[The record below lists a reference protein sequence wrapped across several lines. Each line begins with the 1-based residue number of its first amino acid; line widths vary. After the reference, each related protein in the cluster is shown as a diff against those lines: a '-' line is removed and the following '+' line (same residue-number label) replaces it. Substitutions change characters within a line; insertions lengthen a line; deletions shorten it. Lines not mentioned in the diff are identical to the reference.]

1 MGDLI
6 NTDINKNLSL
16 AYDDEFNHKY
26 NRANKLNKEISVKD
40 KIIDINENSSR
51 HQNKN
56 IKILKLELIEEEK
69 KLKEV
74 EEFLN
79 NLDNIKD

>member
-1 MGDLI
+1 M
-6 NTDINKNLSL
+6 N
-16 AYDDEFNHKY
+16 
-26 NRANKLNKEISVKD
+26 ISVNGCKVELTD
-40 KIIDINENSSR
+40 MGSILSYKKNVVR
-51 HQNKN
+51 N

-69 KLKEV
+69 KLKSV